1 MNSKLIQVITRGTP
15 EEMDAAARE
24 ICQSRMKELV
34 NDLVE
39 QLQHPDSLVRE
50 TVAVILGV
58 LGGKES
64 VKHLSALGKSD
75 PETNVR
81 IASIIA
87 RENAGKLTYDRLKNE
102 IKRFHHE
109 SLSEQEKKKLAAQR
123 IADKSETTE
132 RKMPEVKRISG
143 EEIIKEKETAEKISG
158 FLPGLK
164 RIMFTWKAA
173 IVAGFLIVL
182 VLVVFVLNV
191 DREGK
196 FVGID
201 KPEEFPISG
210 SKAVGLLIKERIAA
224 INKFKST
231 YLNPD
236 NPASKYPMTLEIR
249 SIPGDTYGDLFDKV
263 YSDIF
268 GTEIGM
274 NTMGAFWR
282 HVNFGT
288 GRTQNL
294 VDLMERETSG
304 ELLLFPSPA
313 AMNVILNVEKGS
325 LAFQT
330 INKFDPDLEITIRV
344 DNVVVR

>member
-1 MNSKLIQVITRGTP
+1 MNSKLIQAITRGTP
-15 EEMDAAARE
+15 EEMESAARE
-24 ICQSRMKELV
+24 ICQSRMKELID
-34 NDLVE
+34 DLVE
-39 QLQHPDSLVRE
+39 QLKHPDSAVRE

-58 LGGKES
+58 LGGEES
-64 VKHLSALGKSD
+64 VKHLSALSKSD
-75 PETNVR
+75 HETNVR
-81 IASIIA
+81 MASIIA

-109 SLSEQEKKKLAAQR
+109 SLAEQDKKKPEAQKAA
-123 IADKSETTE
+123 DEFETTE

-143 EEIIKEKETAEKISG
+143 EEILKDKETAEKVGG
-158 FLPGLK
+158 FLPGLRK
-164 RIMFTWKAA
+164 IMFTWKAA
-173 IVAGFLIVL
+173 IAAGILIVIILVVL
-182 VLVVFVLNV
+182 VLSV
-191 DREGK
+191 DREEE

-201 KPEEFPISG
+201 KPEESPISG
-210 SKAVGLLIKERIAA
+210 SEAVGLLIKEKIAA

-236 NPASKYPMTLEIR
+236 SPASKFPMTLEIR
-249 SIPGDTYGDLFDKV
+249 SIPGDTYGDLFDKI

-288 GRTQNL
+288 DRTQNL
-294 VDLMERETSG
+294 VDLMERETEG

-330 INKFDPDLEITIRV
+330 INKFDPDLEVTIRV